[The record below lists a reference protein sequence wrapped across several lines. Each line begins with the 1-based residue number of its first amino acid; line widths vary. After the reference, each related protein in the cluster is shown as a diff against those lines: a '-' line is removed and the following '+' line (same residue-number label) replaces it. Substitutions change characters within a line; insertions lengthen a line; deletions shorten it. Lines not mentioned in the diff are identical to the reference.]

1 MSHQTLDMC
10 GYNCPMPILKTKQAL
25 AKMDI
30 KETIKVICTDKGSKK
45 DFVAFCNQLGHT
57 LISQEEEGN
66 KFIFYIE
73 KNLQTENLCLKL
85 MK

>member
-30 KETIKVICTDKGSKK
+30 KETIKVICTDKAQKK
-45 DFVAFCNQLGHT
+45 ILSPFV
-57 LISQEEEGN
+57 ISWD
-66 KFIFYIE
+66 IH
-73 KNLQTENLCLKL
+73 
-85 MK
+85 

>member
-30 KETIKVICTDKGSKK
+30 KETIKAPTRAQKKILSPFVISWDI
-45 DFVAFCNQLGHT
+45 H
-57 LISQEEEGN
+57 
-66 KFIFYIE
+66 
-73 KNLQTENLCLKL
+73 
-85 MK
+85 